1 MEQFLTDADNDVQ
14 AVLSENDSMAG
25 GVVAALEAQGL
36 AGQVPVGGQ
45 DGDLP
50 ALNRVALGTQTVSV
64 WKDSRIL
71 GEAAGEAALEL
82 CADPDLASVTGT
94 APFTSPGGNELTSIF
109 FDPQAITRDN
119 LDVVLEAGVIDQ
131 ATLCQGVEPGTVPVC
146 DAPAGSA
153 PAGSAPA
160 GSAPADTGAAGT
172 APATTGG

>member
-1 MEQFLTDADNDVQ
+1 MEQFLTANDNDVQ

-64 WKDSRIL
+64 WKDSRVL
-71 GEAAGEAALEL
+71 GQAAGEAALEL
-82 CADPDLASVTGT
+82 CANPDLASVTGT

-109 FDPQAITRDN
+109 FDPEAITRDN

-146 DAPAGSA
+146 DATAGSA
-153 PAGSAPA
+153 PAGHRGGGHRP
-160 GSAPADTGAAGT
+160 GGHRRRT
-172 APATTGG
+172 TTGG